1 MLNIVGPVNSWTN
14 QGPQQWDQTGSVD
27 NQGGQFP
34 HSTMPQ
40 DQYTQL
46 DQNAQLQNGT
56 VFYSKLNL
64 LHNVVLTFIFQ
75 FQRGFQFGNL
85 NSPCSFFLDL
95 SCY

>member
-1 MLNIVGPVNSWTN
+1 MLNIVGPVNSWTI

-40 DQYTQL
+40 DQYTQV
-46 DQNAQLQNGT
+46 DQNAQLQNGM

-64 LHNVVLTFIFQ
+64 LHNLLHNFKGASSLAI
-75 FQRGFQFGNL
+75 
-85 NSPCSFFLDL
+85 
-95 SCY
+95 